1 MDLAG
6 KRVMVIGLG
15 VSGLAAA
22 RLLASCGARLVMTDL
37 RADPRPDLHGES
49 GADDDSM
56 PSGEIHLGS
65 EDPAWLDRV
74 DLVVTSPGVP
84 PASRLLTEADR
95 RRLPVVGE
103 LELGSRVVHAPR
115 APVTRTHS

>member
-22 RLLASCGARLVMTDL
+22 RLLAARGARLTMTDL
-37 RADPRPDLHGES
+37 RADL
-49 GADDDSM
+49 GADAGNGAM
-56 PSGEIHLGS
+56 PPGEIHLAS
-65 EDPAWLDRV
+65 EDPAWLKGV

-84 PASRLLTEADR
+84 RTSRLLMEADR
-95 RRLPVVGE
+95 PRIEATGAR
-103 LELGSRVVHAPR
+103 ELGSGFARAPR
-115 APVTRTHS
+115 LRRV